1 MSWVLDDE
9 VLAVLAAIVIVSS
22 VVAGVQVLYAGR
34 VVEPFSELA
43 ILGPEGKIGNYPKEV
58 VAGSPFTIVVYVGN
72 HEGRTVYY
80 EVLVKLGNKSSVV
93 NETTP
98 LTAEPI
104 EELRTVLSHNSSAT
118 FPINLTLREPGT
130 HLRLVFELWTF
141 DEATR
146 EFKYRGIWNQL
157 WLNVTGQPSASKS
170 TGPVKL
176 SRELESKLAD
186 AYLAIRRA
194 EGAGGDVSEMVGLLN
209 RALGHALSGDET
221 GAEALAS
228 QVMAMEPE
236 VSRLGMEA
244 SRMRLYTGIGTL
256 VAVVVAGIG
265 CFLLLRRRLWV
276 WWARLHA
283 SWEVVWIGGD
293 AKLSGLEGAIRDR
306 VTSRRGARVGDVVSS
321 ALDLGHEA
329 RDVARALYGL
339 SRKRLLRLVDPSPPK
354 RFSDYLLSRYNLGFA
369 IASLLVA
376 SCLASVYL
384 SGLAPALAALRIV
397 LGSIFVLFLPG
408 YSLVEALYPKE
419 EDLSPLE
426 RLALSIGLSL
436 ALVPLIGL
444 LLNYTPWGIRLDP
457 VVASLS
463 TLTLALLLASAYRK
477 FGVLKLKVAARS

>member
-1 MSWVLDDE
+1 LSWVLDDE
-9 VLAVLAAIVIVSS
+9 VLAVLTAIVLVSS
-22 VVAGVQVLYAGR
+22 IVAGVQVLYAGR

-58 VAGSPFTIVVYVGN
+58 VAGSPFTLVVYVGDR
-72 HEGRTVYY
+72 EGRAVYY
-80 EVLVKLGNKSSVV
+80 KVLVKLGDRSSIV

-98 LTAEPI
+98 LMAEPI
-104 EELRTVLSHNSSAT
+104 TELRAVLSHNSST
-118 FPINLTLREPGT
+118 TLLINLTLCEPGT
-130 HLRLVFELWTF
+130 RLKLVFELWTF

-157 WLNVTGQPSASKS
+157 WLNVTGQPSTLES
-170 TGPVKL
+170 TGSVKL

-194 EGAGGDVSEMVGLLN
+194 EEAGGDVSEMVGLLN
-209 RALGHALSGDET
+209 RALRHALSRDEAS
-221 GAEALAS
+221 AEALAS

-244 SRMRLYTGIGTL
+244 SRMRLYMGIGTL
-256 VAVVVAGIG
+256 VAVVVAGVG
-265 CFLLLRRRLWV
+265 CFLILRRRVWV

-283 SWEVVWIGGD
+283 DWEVAWVGGG
-293 AKLSGLEGAIRDR
+293 AKLSDLEEAIRDR
-306 VTSRRGARVGDVVSS
+306 VASRRGMCVGDVVSPE
-321 ALDLGHEA
+321 LGYEVHEIA
-329 RDVARALYGL
+329 KALYRL
-339 SRKRLLRLVDPSPPK
+339 SRKGLLRLVDPSPPK

-369 IASLLVA
+369 VAVLLV
-376 SCLASVYL
+376 SLCLASIYL
-384 SGLAPALAALRIV
+384 SWLSSVFVALRMA

-436 ALVPLIGL
+436 ALVPLVGL
-444 LLNYTPWGIRLDP
+444 LLNYSPWGIRLDP

>member
-1 MSWVLDDE
+1 VLDDE

-93 NETTP
+93 NETVP
-98 LTAEPI
+98 LTAELI
-104 EELRTVLSHNSSAT
+104 AELRTVLSHNSSVT

-130 HLRLVFELWTF
+130 RLRLVFELWAF
-141 DEATR
+141 DEAAQ

-194 EGAGGDVSEMVGLLN
+194 EGAGSDVSGMVGFLN
-209 RALGHALSGDET
+209 RALGRALSGDEAS
-221 GAEALAS
+221 AEALAS

-236 VSRLGMEA
+236 VSRLGMEV
-244 SRMRLYTGIGTL
+244 SRMRFYTGIGTL
-256 VAVVVAGIG
+256 VAVVVTGVG
-265 CFLLLRRRLWV
+265 CFLLLRRRVWI

-283 SWEVVWIGGD
+283 DWEVAWVGGD
-293 AKLSGLEGAIRDR
+293 AELSGLEEAIRDR
-306 VTSRRGARVGDVVSS
+306 VVSRRGMRVK
-321 ALDLGHEA
+321 
-329 RDVARALYGL
+329 DVASPELGYEVHEVAKALYRL
-339 SRKRLLRLVDPSPPK
+339 SRRGLLRLVDPSPPK

-376 SCLASVYL
+376 LCLASVYL

-419 EDLSPLE
+419 EDLSSLE

-436 ALVPLIGL
+436 ALVPLVGL
-444 LLNYTPWGIRLDP
+444 LLNYSPWGIRLDP

-477 FGVLKLKVAARS
+477 FGVLKLKVATRS

>member
-1 MSWVLDDE
+1 LSWVLDDE

-104 EELRTVLSHNSSAT
+104 AELRTVLSHNSSAT

-141 DEATR
+141 DEAAR

-209 RALGHALSGDET
+209 RALGRALSGDEA

-228 QVMAMEPE
+228 SSDGHGA
-236 VSRLGMEA
+236 RGLEA
-244 SRMRLYTGIGTL
+244 RDGGLENEALHGHRDPRSCCR
-256 VAVVVAGIG
+256 
-265 CFLLLRRRLWV
+265 CRRRLLP
-276 WWARLHA
+276 APEA
-283 SWEVVWIGGD
+283 SGSGSGGRGSTP
-293 AKLSGLEGAIRDR
+293 AGRSRGSGA
-306 VTSRRGARVGDVVSS
+306 V
-321 ALDLGHEA
+321 
-329 RDVARALYGL
+329 
-339 SRKRLLRLVDPSPPK
+339 PS
-354 RFSDYLLSRYNLGFA
+354 
-369 IASLLVA
+369 
-376 SCLASVYL
+376 
-384 SGLAPALAALRIV
+384 
-397 LGSIFVLFLPG
+397 
-408 YSLVEALYPKE
+408 
-419 EDLSPLE
+419 
-426 RLALSIGLSL
+426 
-436 ALVPLIGL
+436 
-444 LLNYTPWGIRLDP
+444 
-457 VVASLS
+457 
-463 TLTLALLLASAYRK
+463 
-477 FGVLKLKVAARS
+477 